1 MCPPYLPNHP
11 LEWKSAHDFM
21 RLACQEWPPPP
32 LVFHIR
38 NAVFLFS
45 CQFAI
50 RESPYFQLSTFF
62 YCRLRNQEWR
72 YRVVATLEWTAS
84 QLQKISPTNLTI
96 AQLTAVLGFHVKWY
110 ALCRH
115 RMLLWLFMTIKASC
129 QQLTVFWVT
138 NCRKTRN
145 TNRATP
151 TAKVN
156 IVHKGKGSNLHG
168 YGHIRKCGS
177 RTYFLVSHKKLG
189 IWEPQLPSR
198 SSNTSFAY
206 SYHQMKRKLRCII
219 DKSSRSSEGME
230 SM

>member
-1 MCPPYLPNHP
+1 
-11 LEWKSAHDFM
+11 
-21 RLACQEWPPPP
+21 
-32 LVFHIR
+32 
-38 NAVFLFS
+38 
-45 CQFAI
+45 
-50 RESPYFQLSTFF
+50 
-62 YCRLRNQEWR
+62 
-72 YRVVATLEWTAS
+72 
-84 QLQKISPTNLTI
+84 
-96 AQLTAVLGFHVKWY
+96 
-110 ALCRH
+110 
-115 RMLLWLFMTIKASC
+115 MTIKASC

-198 SSNTSFAY
+198 SSTTSFAY

-219 DKSSRSSEGME
+219 ESLVEVQKAWRVEYVKIDKYIFAVLVFNCKGYLKTEDGLRPQASDSETLTCRAAGWCLAE
-230 SM
+230 KEKGCGL